1 VTAKSYYGGSCTK
14 YAVQVRVVLIGII
27 IAGALV
33 AGYFAY
39 SSLNRPRYAL
49 EVDATRDTTDISG
62 TLYRIRVANVGSE
75 RLTGISAEMGA
86 GDVQTREYLDPCQ
99 TYYFYPNPDTLAPT
113 IRVTANEGID
123 MVTDYRTP
131 TKTLG
136 LPGTGR

>member
-1 VTAKSYYGGSCTK
+1 MA
-14 YAVQVRVVLIGII
+14 VRVLHVVIGIATVAAI
-27 IAGALV
+27 IAGYA
-33 AGYFAY
+33 AY
-39 SSLNRPRYAL
+39 SSLNRPQYAL

-86 GDVQTREYLDPCQ
+86 GDVQTREFLDPGQ
-99 TYYFYPNPDTLAPT
+99 TYYFYPNPDTMRPT

-123 MVTDYRTP
+123 MTTDYRTP
-131 TKTLG
+131 TKALG

>member
-1 VTAKSYYGGSCTK
+1 MA
-14 YAVQVRVVLIGII
+14 VRVLHVVIGIATVAAI
-27 IAGALV
+27 IAGYA
-33 AGYFAY
+33 AY
-39 SSLNRPRYAL
+39 SSLNRPQYAL

-86 GDVQTREYLDPCQ
+86 GDVQTREFLDPGQ
-99 TYYFYPNPDTLAPT
+99 TYYFYPNPDTLRQT

-123 MVTDYRTP
+123 VTTDYRTP
-131 TKTLG
+131 TKALG

>member
-1 VTAKSYYGGSCTK
+1 M
-14 YAVQVRVVLIGII
+14 GIV
-27 IAGALV
+27 IAGALA

-39 SSLNRPRYAL
+39 TSFNKPRYAL

-86 GDVQTREYLDPCQ
+86 GDVQTRDSLDPGQ
-99 TYYFYPNPDTLAPT
+99 TYFFYPNPDTIAPT
-113 IRVTANEGID
+113 IRVTTKEGINV
-123 MVTDYRTP
+123 VTDYRTP
-131 TKTLG
+131 TKALG

>member
-1 VTAKSYYGGSCTK
+1 MA
-14 YAVQVRVVLIGII
+14 VRVLHVVIGIATVAAI
-27 IAGALV
+27 IAGYA
-33 AGYFAY
+33 AY
-39 SSLNRPRYAL
+39 SSLNRPQYAL

-86 GDVQTREYLDPCQ
+86 GDVQTREFLDPGQ
-99 TYYFYPNPDTLAPT
+99 TYYFYPNPDTLRPT

-123 MVTDYRTP
+123 MTTDYRTP
-131 TKTLG
+131 TKALG